1 MDGPAVIR
9 RVDGLPFQSIDGRVL
24 VVVPRQKE
32 VHQLN
37 ETASRVWMLL
47 EEARTLDGLVDALA
61 VEYDAESAAIRRDL
75 EASLDEMRRKG
86 LVVPG

>member
-24 VVVPRQKE
+24 VVVPRQME